1 MGAKMTPVDA
11 MILDWMLCLPN
22 DLSDLSV
29 MSLGLLGM
37 LVVVGVM
44 VALSLV
50 SPPSPSDERGND
62 RE

>member
-1 MGAKMTPVDA
+1 MTPVDA
-11 MILDWMLCLPN
+11 ILVHYWMWCLPR
-22 DLSDLSV
+22 DFSEQSA

-37 LVVVGVM
+37 LAIVGVI